1 MNSIKL
7 PAWANGLGARGA
19 SALAAP
25 IFIVVLLAMMILPLP
40 AFVLDVFFSFNIALS
55 VIVLLTALY
64 TVKPLDFMAFPAIL
78 LISTML
84 RLALNVASTRIVLTE
99 GHTGGAAAGK
109 VVEAFGHFLIGGNY
123 TVGIVVFVILTII
136 NFSVVT
142 KGAGRIAEVGARFAL
157 DAMPGKQMAIDADL
171 NAGLIGEADARKRR
185 NEVAQEAEFYGAMDG
200 ASKYVK
206 GDAVAGIMITLINVI
221 GGLIVGVVQHDLAFG
236 QAAETYTLL
245 AIGDGLVAQI
255 PSLIISIAAGMV
267 VSRVANEDDISSQ
280 VTNQLFA
287 RPEALYITGGIIFAL
302 GLIPGMPNLVF
313 LLLGSALC
321 GGGWMIAKRKREAPA
336 KEAAAAEAAAT
347 AGAAGAAAAPS
358 ESEEASWQDV
368 MAVDTL
374 GLEVGYRLIPLVDK
388 NQGGELLKRIKGIRK
403 KFAQEVGFLAPPVHI
418 RDNLEL
424 KPSAYR
430 ITLKGVEVGTG
441 EAMNGQ
447 FLAINPGMASGT
459 LPGVPTTDPA
469 FGLPATWIDAGL
481 RDEAQSMGY
490 TVVDAGT
497 VVATHLNHLIT
508 LHASELLGRM
518 EVQALLDHLGQS
530 TPKLV
535 EDLVPKVVSL
545 SVLQKVL
552 QNLLVEGVHIRDMRT
567 IIEALSEYA
576 GQTQD
581 PNELTAMVRVALGRA
596 IVQQLFPG
604 TNELSVMTLDNRL
617 ERLLMQA
624 MGAGGDGTGIEPG
637 LADTIAQQAANA
649 AAQQEQM
656 GLTPVLLV
664 PAPLRVL
671 LSRFLRRAVPQLKV
685 LSHNEIPETKTI
697 RVTSLVGAGV

>member
-1 MNSIKL
+1 M
-7 PAWANGLGARGA
+7 P
-19 SALAAP
+19 
-25 IFIVVLLAMMILPLP
+25 F
-40 AFVLDVFFSFNIALS
+40 
-55 VIVLLTALY
+55 
-64 TVKPLDFMAFPAIL
+64 
-78 LISTML
+78 
-84 RLALNVASTRIVLTE
+84 
-99 GHTGGAAAGK
+99 
-109 VVEAFGHFLIGGNY
+109 
-123 TVGIVVFVILTII
+123 
-136 NFSVVT
+136 
-142 KGAGRIAEVGARFAL
+142 AE
-157 DAMPGKQMAIDADL
+157 
-171 NAGLIGEADARKRR
+171 
-185 NEVAQEAEFYGAMDG
+185 
-200 ASKYVK
+200 ASKV
-206 GDAVAGIMITLINVI
+206 
-221 GGLIVGVVQHDLAFG
+221 
-236 QAAETYTLL
+236 YTLL

-267 VSRVANEDDISSQ
+267 VSRVASDEDISSQ
-280 VTNQLFA
+280 LTNQLFA
-287 RPEALYITGGIIFAL
+287 RPEALYITGAIILAL

-313 LLLGSALC
+313 LLLGGVLI
-321 GGGWMIAKRKREAPA
+321 GGGYMIAKRKASQPDADAAEAQ
-336 KEAAAAEAAAT
+336 AAAAGGAAG
-347 AGAAGAAAAPS
+347 GAAGAAAPA
-358 ESEEASWQDV
+358 ESEEATWQDV
-368 MAVDTL
+368 MPVDTL

-430 ITLKGVEVGTG
+430 ITLKGVEVGAG
-441 EAMNGQ
+441 EAMSGQ

-459 LPGVPTTDPA
+459 LPGLVTTDPA
-469 FGLPATWIDAGL
+469 FGLPATWIDASL

-508 LHASELLGRM
+508 MHASELLGRL
-518 EVQALLDHLGQS
+518 EVQALLDHLGKES
-530 TPKLV
+530 PKLV
-535 EDLVPKVVSL
+535 EELVPKVVSL
-545 SVLQKVL
+545 STLQKVL
-552 QNLLVEGVHIRDMRT
+552 QNLLLEGVHIRDMRT

-581 PNELTAMVRVALGRA
+581 PNDLTAMVRVALGRA

-624 MGAGGDGTGIEPG
+624 MGSGGDGTGIEPG

-649 AAQQEQM
+649 AQQQEQM
-656 GLTPVLLV
+656 GLSPVLLV

-685 LSHNEIPETKTI
+685 LSHNEVPESKTI
-697 RVTSLVGAGV
+697 RVTSLVGVPM

>member
-1 MNSIKL
+1 MTNSMKL
-7 PAWANGLGARGA
+7 PAWMSGLGAQGSKA
-19 SALAAP
+19 AAP
-25 IFIVVLLAMMILPLP
+25 VLIIMLLAMMILPLP

-55 VIVLLTALY
+55 IIILLTALY
-64 TVKPLDFMAFPAIL
+64 TVKPLDFLAFPAIL
-78 LISTML
+78 LVSTML

-99 GHTGGAAAGK
+99 GHTGSAAAGK

-123 TVGIVVFVILTII
+123 TVGIVVFIILTII

-171 NAGLIGEADARKRR
+171 NAGLIGEAEARKRR
-185 NEVAQEAEFYGAMDG
+185 QEVSQEAEFYGAMDG

-206 GDAVAGIMITLINVI
+206 GDAVAGIMITVINIV
-221 GGLIVGVVQHDLAFG
+221 GGLIVGVVMHDLAMG
-236 QAAETYTLL
+236 EATKIYTLL
-245 AIGDGLVAQI
+245 AIGDGLVSQI

-267 VSRVANEDDISSQ
+267 VSRVANDEDVSSQ
-280 VTNQLFA
+280 LTNQLLA
-287 RPEALYITGGIIFAL
+287 RPESMYITAAIIGGL
-302 GLIPGMPNLVF
+302 GLIPGMPNLIF
-313 LLLGSALC
+313 LLLGGALA
-321 GGGWMIAKRKREAPA
+321 GTGYMISKRRKNAPA
-336 KEAAAAEAAAT
+336 QEEAAAAAAADAT
-347 AGAAGAAAAPS
+347 AASRAPA
-358 ESEEASWQDV
+358 ESEEATWQDV
-368 MAVDTL
+368 MPVDTL

-430 ITLKGVEVGTG
+430 ITLKGVEVGSG
-441 EAMNGQ
+441 EAINGQ

-459 LPGVPTTDPA
+459 LPGLVTTDPA
-469 FGLPATWIDAGL
+469 FGLPATWIEAGL

-508 LHASELLGRM
+508 MHASELLGRM
-518 EVQALLDHLGQS
+518 EVQALLDHLGKE

-552 QNLLVEGVHIRDMRT
+552 QNLLVEGVHIRDMRSV
-567 IIEALSEYA
+567 IEALSEHA
-576 GQTQD
+576 NMTQD
-581 PNELTAMVRVALGRA
+581 PSELTAVVRVALGRA

-604 TNELSVMTLDNRL
+604 ENELSVMTLDNRL
-617 ERLLMQA
+617 ERLLLQA
-624 MGAGGDGTGIEPG
+624 MGNGGDGTGIEPG
-637 LADTIAQQAANA
+637 LADTIAQQAANSA
-649 AAQQEQM
+649 NQQEQM
-656 GLTPVLLV
+656 GHTPVLLV

-685 LSHNEIPETKTI
+685 LSHAEVPESKTI
-697 RVTSLVGAGV
+697 RVTSLVGVPM